1 MSNRLKVGG
10 AVVVAVAL
18 AASSAAAY
26 TGNATGSDGGNTAT
40 VGVSSSSSS
49 PGHSGGV
56 APQSSGRGIG
66 PSCTYVPVEL
76 AASAGFDL
84 SPGGPKPGNW
94 FLVKCAGSAGV
105 EEVQWI
111 PTGASTPA
119 VAPANASGPGDA
131 AAQAAASIHLES
143 PSIQVNPA
151 EFSLVNLPTWL
162 ALDPD
167 EWHADQA
174 SATVGGITATAV
186 ATPETVSWSMG
197 DGGEENCVGPGAEFD
212 PNLAASV
219 QSTSCSYTY
228 RRSSSGEPSSDGNP
242 NDGAFAVTATV
253 MWRVTWTAVGAP
265 GGGALP
271 PLHTRSTTAIRVEQ
285 VESVGVAP

>member
-119 VAPANASGPGDA
+119 VAPANTSGPGDA

-151 EFSLVNLPTWL
+151 
-162 ALDPD
+162 
-167 EWHADQA
+167 
-174 SATVGGITATAV
+174 GIQFGQPPHV
-186 ATPETVSWSMG
+186 A
-197 DGGEENCVGPGAEFD
+197 
-212 PNLAASV
+212 
-219 QSTSCSYTY
+219 
-228 RRSSSGEPSSDGNP
+228 R
-242 NDGAFAVTATV
+242 
-253 MWRVTWTAVGAP
+253 
-265 GGGALP
+265 
-271 PLHTRSTTAIRVEQ
+271 TRSR
-285 VESVGVAP
+285 